1 MGKKMGGGSG
11 GGRESVSVGF
21 AGGAVG
27 QWAVS
32 WWAGGLLA
40 SS

>member
-1 MGKKMGGGSG
+1 MFPQKRRREAGGGSG

-27 QWAVS
+27 QR
-32 WWAGGLLA
+32 LLA
-40 SS
+40 E